1 MTVNKHYRKQL
12 CDAFKQRANQQEQ
25 EQQQQQ
31 HMHHHHP
38 LLTALNS
45 GLLVGTVGGLR
56 RLSRRFLAAAP
67 VYASAVRSPVAYSD
81 LQRKMASAM
90 GAADDGDHRTSMTTN
105 AAAAVAT
112 DEVDD
117 GGDEEDDDEEDDLS
131 RAAALR
137 MSYRHALVAS
147 SSSSSSSSS
156 LSVAVNDNPNE
167 HGRRQPRRRVSGL
180 PFLVN
185 DQSVYY
191 LMLAVDDP
199 SSHGVALDVSSR
211 LFLSMYGTPNRLSLA
226 IDRRQSRFR
235 QRNNAL
241 VIKRGGPPKATKTT
255 MAAAT
260 AAKTMKMM
268 ASPPNSEGRVEEDDG
283 SVAPAFVHYNGGSKL
298 PTWNP
303 SVGRR
308 ALSEALLER
317 RRHLRGVS
325 ASESKAEL
333 EVELERR
340 FREMVLVVD
349 GRYRRVSGL
358 SLADMCRPRT

>member
-117 GGDEEDDDEEDDLS
+117 GGDEEDDD
-131 RAAALR
+131 
-137 MSYRHALVAS
+137 
-147 SSSSSSSSS
+147 
-156 LSVAVNDNPNE
+156 
-167 HGRRQPRRRVSGL
+167 
-180 PFLVN
+180 
-185 DQSVYY
+185 
-191 LMLAVDDP
+191 
-199 SSHGVALDVSSR
+199 
-211 LFLSMYGTPNRLSLA
+211 
-226 IDRRQSRFR
+226 
-235 QRNNAL
+235 
-241 VIKRGGPPKATKTT
+241 
-255 MAAAT
+255 
-260 AAKTMKMM
+260 
-268 ASPPNSEGRVEEDDG
+268 
-283 SVAPAFVHYNGGSKL
+283 
-298 PTWNP
+298 
-303 SVGRR
+303 
-308 ALSEALLER
+308 
-317 RRHLRGVS
+317 
-325 ASESKAEL
+325 
-333 EVELERR
+333 
-340 FREMVLVVD
+340 
-349 GRYRRVSGL
+349 
-358 SLADMCRPRT
+358 